1 MTKNVKNTKYK
12 LGMKL
17 VVSTKDS
24 YEASFKLISEE
35 FESESRYKMV
45 QKNAIKLKRLTKGNT
60 K

>member
-1 MTKNVKNTKYK
+1 MTKNVKNTKNK
-12 LGMKL
+12 FGMKL
-17 VVSTKDS
+17 VVSTKEI
-24 YEASFKLISEE
+24 YEASLKLISEE